1 MPVSSSYVSFNCKI
15 RNPDKTESAVPNQ
28 AVHVYDVTHGVL
40 LADLMSD
47 ADGVVAGGT
56 LPVPAG
62 TLVRFAFFRAADL
75 ECGKLEVTTL

>member
-1 MPVSSSYVSFNCKI
+1 MPVSSSFGSFNCKI

-28 AVHVYDVTHGVL
+28 TVHVFDVTHNAM

-56 LPVPAG
+56 LPVVAG
-62 TLVRFAFFRAADL
+62 TLVRFAFFRADL
-75 ECGKLEVTTL
+75 ECGKLEVTTV